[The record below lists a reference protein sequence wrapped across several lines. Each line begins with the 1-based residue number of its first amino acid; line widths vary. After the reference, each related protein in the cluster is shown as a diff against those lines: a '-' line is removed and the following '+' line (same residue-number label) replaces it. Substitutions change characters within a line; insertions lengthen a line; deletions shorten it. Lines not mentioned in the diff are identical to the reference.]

1 MKIAS
6 LLRGK
11 HKPTFSPHLDCGD
24 NVIVINAKNVMLTGN
39 KGKQKK
45 YYKHTGYPGG
55 LKETLFK
62 DIIKGNNPEFVIKR
76 AVERMMSS
84 NALSKQ
90 QLTNLRIFKDQN
102 HNLESVKP
110 ENYNFGVI
118 NRKNKIN

>member
-1 MKIAS
+1 M
-6 LLRGK
+6 LDDL
-11 HKPTFSPHLDCGD
+11 TFQNIFTS
-24 NVIVINAKNVMLTGN
+24 K
-39 KGKQKK
+39 
-45 YYKHTGYPGG
+45 
-55 LKETLFK
+55 TLFK